1 MGMRNWQPT
10 DTMTMIS
17 KHIQAPSVK
26 PSLTRILCL
35 SLFGLS
41 ILTGCATTPPP
52 TPTTQEAPPEVN
64 ASAEALMRHAASL
77 PADQAAALYL
87 QAAWAFLEAD
97 DHPGAERAYM
107 SLEPGWLSQEVL
119 PDYHLLS
126 ATLELSR
133 GELAAARQSYAMLPL
148 QMRGSD
154 RALRLA
160 SALCAAEGEY
170 SCALK
175 NLIRSDGDDP
185 AANAEIWR
193 LLGAEL
199 DMKALEMPSMGTDP
213 VRLSEWRT
221 LHRAVVAPFSLGQSQ
236 AAVVSWLDAHPDHP
250 AALIPPEPV
259 SALLA
264 ARPEPLQI
272 ALLLPLTG
280 PLARAGEA
288 VRDGFIAASLMAGSS
303 AHNSSSTSA
312 WLTLNVYDSAA
323 EPMPLLYER
332 LLAEGADLIVGP
344 LQKSA
349 ATALNALNPE
359 LPILVLNYLDPDA
372 IAAPELN
379 QFGLAIE
386 DEATTISQRLVNDG
400 IERVLLFHNYDDW
413 SLRGRRTLSDEAAAG
428 NAGVQLT
435 VQPITDMRT
444 ITEAVG
450 NAMHVSGSR
459 TRRDELAN
467 LLGVE
472 LEFLPRAREDV
483 DAVVALVDNTEAN
496 ALVPALRFHFANHLP
511 VYASS
516 QVARRA
522 RPGQLKELDGFH
534 VSELPYFLTG
544 DPVHAAMAAP
554 FNLDDNP
561 FAPLI
566 ALGSD
571 AFRLTERRQLADETG
586 ELILVGST
594 GLLKRQPNG
603 RVARELAWGI
613 VKTGMVRPEWST
625 STDTSAAASRG
636 DL

>member
-1 MGMRNWQPT
+1 
-10 DTMTMIS
+10 MIS

-26 PSLTRILCL
+26 PSLARFLSL
-35 SLFGLS
+35 SLFGLV
-41 ILTGCATTPPP
+41 ILAGCATTPPP
-52 TPTTQEAPPEVN
+52 DTPPRETPTEVDE
-64 ASAEALMRHAASL
+64 SAEALMHRAATL
-77 PADQAAALYL
+77 TADGAAALYL

-97 DHPGAERAYM
+97 DLPGAERAYM
-107 SLEPGWLSQEVL
+107 SLEPGWLSQEAL
-119 PDYHLLS
+119 PDYHLLR
-126 ATLELSR
+126 ATLELGR

-148 QMRGSD
+148 QMRRSD

-170 SCALK
+170 GCALK

-185 AANAEIWR
+185 AANAEIWQ

-199 DMKALEMPSMGTDP
+199 NMKALEMPSSDADP
-213 VRLSEWRT
+213 ARLSEWRT
-221 LHRAVVAPFSLGQSQ
+221 LHRAAVAPFSLHQSQ
-236 AAVVSWLDAHPDHP
+236 AAVTSWLDAHPDHP

-264 ARPEPLQI
+264 ARPEPQQI

-288 VRDGFIAASLMAGSS
+288 VRDGFLAAALMAD
-303 AHNSSSTSA
+303 TSE
-312 WLTLNVYDSAA
+312 WLTLKVYDSAA
-323 EPMPLLYER
+323 EPIPLLYER
-332 LLAEGADLIVGP
+332 LLVEGTDLIVGP

-349 ATALNALNPE
+349 ATTLNALNPE

-372 IAAPELN
+372 IPAPELN

-400 IERVLLFHNYDDW
+400 IERALLFHNYDDW
-413 SLRGRRTLSDEAAAG
+413 SLRGRRTLSDAATAG
-428 NAGVQLT
+428 HAGVQLT
-435 VQPITDMRT
+435 VQPFTDMRT

-450 NAMHVSGSR
+450 NAMHVADSR
-459 TRRDELAN
+459 TRKDELAK

-483 DAVVALVDNTEAN
+483 DAVVALVDNNEAN

-613 VKTGMVRPEWST
+613 VKTGTVRPEWST
-625 STDTSAAASRG
+625 GTANSGVESRSG
-636 DL
+636 F